1 MVEMEGGEDEMV
13 ESHEGGE
20 DQMSD
25 DEADEE

>member
-1 MVEMEGGEDEMV
+1 MVEIEGGEDEMV
-13 ESHEGGE
+13 ENHEGGE